1 MKIKVKIA
9 GMVERKLVNRV
20 LEVEPEKQPISIEE
34 LFDYLDRKQELGKK
48 FFKKMLRLPSP
59 PVLLLNGE
67 NLDLKEGLKRKLSDG
82 DEISLIMPMAGG

>member
-1 MKIKVKIA
+1 MKVKIKIA
-9 GMVERKLVNRV
+9 GMVDRKLVNRV
-20 LEVEPEKQPISIEE
+20 LEVEPEKESISTEE

-67 NLDLKEGLKRKLSDG
+67 NMDLKEGLKQKLSDG

>member
-1 MKIKVKIA
+1 
-9 GMVERKLVNRV
+9 MVDRKLVNRV
-20 LEVEPEKQPISIEE
+20 LEVEPEKESISTEE

>member
-20 LEVEPEKQPISIEE
+20 LEVEPEKDE
-34 LFDYLDRKQELGKK
+34 LNIGELLEFLDQKQELGKK
-48 FFKKMLRLPSP
+48 FFKKMLKLPSP

-67 NLDLKEGLKRKLSDG
+67 NLDLKEGLRRRLSDG

>member
-1 MKIKVKIA
+1 MKVKIKIA
-9 GMVERKLVNRV
+9 GMVDRKLVNRV
-20 LEVEPEKQPISIEE
+20 LEVEPEKEPISIEE

-67 NLDLKEGLKRKLSDG
+67 NMDLKEGLKQKLSDG

>member
-20 LEVEPEKQPISIEE
+20 LEVEPEKDE
-34 LFDYLDRKQELGKK
+34 LNIGELLEFLDQKQELGKK
-48 FFKKMLRLPSP
+48 FFKKMLKLPSP

-67 NLDLKEGLKRKLSDG
+67 NMDLKEGLKQKLSDG